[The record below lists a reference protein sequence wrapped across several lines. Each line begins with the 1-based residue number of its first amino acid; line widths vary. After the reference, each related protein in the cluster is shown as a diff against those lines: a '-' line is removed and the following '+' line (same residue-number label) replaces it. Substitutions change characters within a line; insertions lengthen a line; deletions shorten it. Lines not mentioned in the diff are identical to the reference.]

1 MTSQLILAST
11 SAYRQ
16 QLLRR
21 LAIAFSVVAPGV
33 DETPL
38 LGEPPAQ
45 AARRL
50 SVAKARAVAA
60 LHPNAWV
67 IGSDQTASLDGINII
82 GKPGDHDTAVS
93 QLRAA
98 SGQAMQ
104 VHTGLALVHQRLGT
118 EFVDVVDISIRFRD
132 LSDAQIHAYLR
143 REQPYDCAGSVKSEA
158 LGIAVLAAVV
168 SSDPSALVGL
178 PLIRLCD
185 FLLAAGFDPITG
197 SYGAPE
203 QVNG

>member
-1 MTSQLILAST
+1 MTSHLILAST

-21 LAIAFSVVAPGV
+21 LAIEFTVVAPGV

-38 LGEPPAQ
+38 LGELPVQ

-50 SVAKARAVAA
+50 SLAKARAVAA
-60 LHPNAWV
+60 LHPNTWV
-67 IGSDQTASLDGINII
+67 IGSDQTASLDGVNII
-82 GKPGDHDTAVS
+82 GKPGNHAAAVA

-98 SGQAMQ
+98 SGQAML
-104 VHTGLALVHQRLGT
+104 VHTGLALVHQRLAT
-118 EFVDVVDISIRFRD
+118 ELIDVVNISIRFRE
-132 LSDAQIHAYLR
+132 LSDAQVDAYLR

-158 LGIAVLAAVV
+158 LGIALLAAVD
-168 SSDPSALVGL
+168 SGDPSALVGL

-185 FLLAAGFDPITG
+185 FLLAAGFDPIAG
-197 SYGAPE
+197 SFGTPVPAR
-203 QVNG
+203 G